1 MNKNWYASKTLWFN
15 AIAFGVAVL
24 GPVLAGQGYTGE
36 VGPELGI
43 FVPAAAALI
52 NVVLRYFFTNQGLR
66 E

>member
-1 MNKNWYASKTLWFN
+1 MTKKWYLSKTLAFN

-36 VGPELGI
+36 VSPALGI

-52 NVVLRYFFTNQGLR
+52 NVVLRYFFTNQGLKN
-66 E
+66 